1 MALWIAGG
9 VSLDIWGACR
19 EQCQMPPCCRM
30 STHWTVGRLNDVRGS
45 GDSSIHHLWLSSI
58 SQSSVVSAFSSVKL
72 TAAHRKMIFKAI
84 GWAARQEA
92 LGLWLQ
98 HHQNHY
104 GVIARGLEY
113 IHYSFPFY
121 HRKFLAFLNFFFFQK
136 KNYYNF
142 KLFCQ

>member
-72 TAAHRKMIFKAI
+72 TAAHRKMIS
-84 GWAARQEA
+84 RL
-92 LGLWLQ
+92 LGGLPGRRHWGSGCSTTKTTMESLPGDWNTYITLFLFITENSWL
-98 HHQNHY
+98 
-104 GVIARGLEY
+104 
-113 IHYSFPFY
+113 
-121 HRKFLAFLNFFFFQK
+121 FLIFFFQK